1 MTNGKYYLRFLCLLV
16 LFLSLAS
23 CGGSGDNADAASL
36 AKPGDIIFQES
47 SSGQSQAIKLA
58 TGSSYTHCGIIF
70 EHEGE
75 LQVLEAS
82 STVRWYPVRD
92 WVNAGVN
99 GHFVLMRPKK
109 ALDEASL
116 AAMLAAIPRYIDKE
130 YDLLFQWSDDTIYCS
145 ELVWK
150 IYQKADIELCPLK
163 TFGDFKLDSEIVK
176 TIVKKRYNADL
187 PPLDE
192 PVVAPSDLMES
203 PLLKVVGENSP
214 SGTLG

>member
-1 MTNGKYYLRFLCLLV
+1 MSIMKSYWRVVCLIML
-16 LFLSLAS
+16 LLTLAS
-23 CGGSGDNADAASL
+23 CGGSAGNADAASL
-36 AKPGDIIFQES
+36 AKAGDIIFQES
-47 SSGQSQAIKLA
+47 KSAQSQAIKLA
-58 TGSSYTHCGIIF
+58 TQSSYTHCGIIF
-70 EHEGE
+70 EKDGQ

-82 STVRWYPVRD
+82 STVRWVSIRE
-92 WVNAGVN
+92 WVEGGVD

-109 ALDEASL
+109 AIDEASL
-116 AAMLAAIPRYIDKE
+116 AAMLAAIPRYLDKN

-203 PLLKVVGENSP
+203 PLLKIVGEN
-214 SGTLG
+214 

>member
-1 MTNGKYYLRFLCLLV
+1 MAIMQSYWRFLCLMM
-16 LFLSLAS
+16 LFLSLSS
-23 CGGSGDNADAASL
+23 CGGSAGDADAASL
-36 AKPGDIIFQES
+36 AKAGDIIFQES
-47 SSGQSQAIKLA
+47 KSAQSQAIKLA
-58 TGSSYTHCGIIF
+58 TRSSYTHCGIIF
-70 EHEGE
+70 EKDGQ

-82 STVRWYPVRD
+82 STVG
-92 WVNAGVN
+92 WVSIREWVEGGVN

-109 ALDEASL
+109 TLDEASL
-116 AAMLAAIPRYIDKE
+116 AAMLAAIPRYLDKD

-203 PLLKVVGENSP
+203 PLLKVVGKN
-214 SGTLG
+214 